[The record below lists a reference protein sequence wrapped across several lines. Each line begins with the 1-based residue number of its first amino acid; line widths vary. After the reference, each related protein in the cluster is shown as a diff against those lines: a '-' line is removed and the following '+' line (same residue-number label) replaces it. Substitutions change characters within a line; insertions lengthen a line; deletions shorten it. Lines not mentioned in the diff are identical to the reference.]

1 MHGESKT
8 LLILSGGRGV
18 RFGGDKGLSLFEGTA
33 MIKRVLDS
41 LSPLA
46 DRVVVSVAPG
56 ASPGYCKILG
66 DSAVVIEDVEA
77 HKGPLVGLKDALSH
91 VSGDIL
97 ILSACDMPFMKA
109 DLYKLLLGRLGRNDA
124 AMPFIGGYNEPIMG
138 VYRLAKLRKAIDLAN
153 AKSEVKLSA
162 ILNALDFVK
171 VSEEDMSQAGLD
183 PKVFTNLNNPSFRL

>member
-8 LLILSGGRGV
+8 LLILAGGRGV

-33 MIKRVLDS
+33 MVKRVLAS

-56 ASPGYCKILG
+56 ASPSYCNILG
-66 DSAVVIEDVEA
+66 DSAVVIEDAEA
-77 HKGPLVGLKDALSH
+77 HKGPLIGLKDALSH

-109 DLYKLLLGRLGRNDA
+109 DLYELLLGRLGSKDA
-124 AMPFIGGYNEPIMG
+124 AIPFIGGYNEPIMG
-138 VYRLAKLRKAIDLAN
+138 VYRLPGLRKAVDLAN

-162 ILNALDFVK
+162 ILNDLDFVE
-171 VSEEDMSQAGLD
+171 VSEEDLLQAGLD
-183 PKVFTNLNNPSFRL
+183 PKVFTNLNNLSSRL